1 MAAAAQPLGSSR
13 VDFPRLAANHSKVLS
28 YIIGVVSAGGKA
40 ESFPLTTDLATQGT
54 EFIAEAFAA
63 IDLLGR
69 LSWLEFAKPDHH
81 LLRLAANPHLL
92 AMLVQ
97 VAWSTFFPD
106 PRLGVYSRALSF
118 LLLLLQLFRNPQ
130 FDPNAPPVVPL
141 AIDLREEVEPLV
153 QLSPETVPCGHAGT
167 LVQASHIAGG
177 GGAFF
182 RAYGEVMHSG
192 LVPRHAS
199 PGGQGDWLPGED
211 PIQVIQW
218 GLGPFAWPAFRNIS
232 PWGSE
237 RMGVGGAGWAPGEQP
252 AEAYSAYRYSDAAL
266 EALVFEGCGQHR
278 VVKVDRTRPGPAG
291 EDAPAGAYY
300 AVPLGWAAAAEV
312 EEGFARLGADGYFD
326 ERGRV
331 VAIVRGGRVYT
342 PGGPLGT
349 GRSCTTSHRFLGDR
363 HLCSAWSDGW
373 LHAKLAFRGTLFA
386 VVTAVDH
393 LQGTHLTWGNSLSL
407 SSLEVLPTA
416 HPLRRLLSPF
426 VHATAAVNYNAAVM
440 LLAEESLLPRAT
452 ALTRDGFR
460 AVFAAGNASDALA
473 FATVPEARR
482 ARGVDTLALP
492 YDEDGAE
499 YYAILR
505 RFVERYIGAEVRCDD
520 PLVAAWYSR
529 LASLLPRG
537 DLPPL
542 SCGSLAD
549 VIATFAHHVSALHG
563 HVGQVAGEVED
574 PCFAPFAWRE
584 GELCGTPRQSLAR
597 ASIMAATGNANPR
610 IVDDYTFLF
619 EAEEAKGM
627 WRTLTAE
634 LLAFGEGVDARNEA
648 RERAGRRAYRVF
660 EPRNIETSVAV

>member
-1 MAAAAQPLGSSR
+1 MAAAAQPLGSSS

-28 YIIGVVSAGGKA
+28 YIIGVVGAGGKA

-199 PGGQGDWLPGED
+199 SGGQGDWLPGED

-266 EALVFEGCGQHR
+266 EVLVFEGCGQHR
-278 VVKVDRTRPGPAG
+278 VVKVDRTRPGATLPRHLPRHRHASPPRLLTRIPPPPPDRVLRLAARTGPAG

-342 PGGPLGT
+342 PGGALGT

-473 FATVPEARR
+473 VATVPEARR
-482 ARGVDTLALP
+482 AEITQD
-492 YDEDGAE
+492 
-499 YYAILR
+499 
-505 RFVERYIGAEVRCDD
+505 
-520 PLVAAWYSR
+520 
-529 LASLLPRG
+529 
-537 DLPPL
+537 
-542 SCGSLAD
+542 
-549 VIATFAHHVSALHG
+549 
-563 HVGQVAGEVED
+563 
-574 PCFAPFAWRE
+574 
-584 GELCGTPRQSLAR
+584 
-597 ASIMAATGNANPR
+597 
-610 IVDDYTFLF
+610 
-619 EAEEAKGM
+619 
-627 WRTLTAE
+627 
-634 LLAFGEGVDARNEA
+634 
-648 RERAGRRAYRVF
+648 
-660 EPRNIETSVAV
+660 